1 MSAATDGWLDQNRAE
16 AQGSAVTPG
25 EPTGAPIPL
34 DPEQDE
40 TGPQASGLAESL
52 VLYLDEIGAVSLL
65 TPSQERM
72 LGQALARGRAVRH
85 RRATRAGTAAQREA
99 ATQAL
104 ARAEEAR
111 RRLIEANLRLVVSI
125 ARHYKQRG
133 LPLADLIQEGNLGL
147 FRAVDRFDHRRG
159 YRFSTYATWW
169 IRQAI
174 TRALDQQSRTVRVP
188 VYVAELARHVRRV
201 TGDLEQSAGHEPAP
215 AEIAA
220 ALDVPPTT
228 VAWALA
234 AGQPP
239 VSLEATVTE
248 DGHAL
253 GEIIRD
259 DNAPSL
265 DDAAYQALLH
275 QQVQAA
281 LAALPER
288 ERVVLQLRFGLAGY
302 RPHTLGEIGLRL
314 GLTRERTRQIDVSA
328 LRRLRTSSLSSALD
342 NHDDVA

>member
-1 MSAATDGWLDQNRAE
+1 MRTD
-16 AQGSAVTPG
+16 T
-25 EPTGAPIPL
+25 
-34 DPEQDE
+34 EQDE
-40 TGPQASGLAESL
+40 ARLEASDFAESL
-52 VLYLDEIGAVSLL
+52 TFYLDEIGAVSLL

-85 RRATRAGTAAQREA
+85 RLATRESSAAQRDA

-104 ARAEEAR
+104 ARAEDAR

-125 ARHYKQRG
+125 ARRYQRRG

-147 FRAVDRFDHRRG
+147 FRAVDRFDYRRG

-188 VYVAELARHVRRV
+188 VYVAEVARHVRRV
-201 TGDLEQSAGHEPAP
+201 SRDLEQCRGHEPAP
-215 AEIAA
+215 AEVAA
-220 ALDVPPTT
+220 TLHVPLRT
-228 VAWALA
+228 VARALS

-253 GEIIRD
+253 GDIVRD
-259 DNAPSL
+259 DNAPSP
-265 DDAAYQALLH
+265 DDVAYRAFVH
-275 QQVQAA
+275 EQVQGA

-288 ERVVLQLRFGLAGY
+288 ERVVLQLRFGLEGH
-302 RPHTLGEIGLRL
+302 RPHTLREIGLRL
-314 GLTRERTRQIDVSA
+314 GLTHERTRQIEAAA
-328 LRRLRTSSLSSALD
+328 LRRLRKSDLFSALD
-342 NHDDVA
+342 HPGDVA